1 LTVSLPLSVYE
12 INSMPEKE
20 RERFLSILLPRRLL
34 EMFSI
39 DPETFRNDRGVRCV
53 RFVCPEKMPFLQVDL
68 RRDPGDRDA
77 VYFLDLSNS
86 PFGQMEISFVIVNDP
101 GSERFDIDVDEHGQ
115 DTYFGTA
122 RRNVPEEIRAMK
134 AGLAPGQVRRGL
146 KAMKELVACWDE
158 FFGRVGHNFYF
169 LEPLT
174 YNSAVLYERN
184 GFQYLSGSE
193 MMRKIDREFRPGGAL
208 FARLDGSTPF
218 RMPGQE
224 KTVRGR
230 SWAIH
235 DGILDTPWEGPK
247 MYKTI
252 GVHAGTSTFTGEGY

>member
-1 LTVSLPLSVYE
+1 MPEGEREALLSVL
-12 INSMPEKE
+12 IP
-20 RERFLSILLPRRLL
+20 RRFLDR
-34 EMFSI
+34 FSI
-39 DPETFRNDRGVRCV
+39 DPVTFRDRRGIRCV
-53 RFVCPEKMPFLQVDL
+53 TFLCPERMPFFQVTL
-68 RRDPGDRDA
+68 RRDPDDRDA
-77 VYFLDLSNS
+77 AYFLDVSSS
-86 PFGQMEISFVIVNDP
+86 PYGQMEISFVIVNDP
-101 GSERFDIDVDEHGQ
+101 DGERFHIDRDEHGQ

-122 RRNVPEEIRAMK
+122 RRNVPEEIRAMQ

-146 KAMKELVACWDE
+146 KAMKDLVDCWEQLFARLGYD
-158 FFGRVGHNFYF
+158 FFF

-184 GFQYLSGSE
+184 GFQYLHGGE
-193 MMRKIDREFRPGGAL
+193 KMRWIDREFRPGGVL

-235 DGILDTPWEGPK
+235 DGILDEPWESPK
-247 MYKTI
+247 MYKAI
-252 GVHAGTSTFTGEGY
+252 GVRAEVSTFTGEGY

>member
-1 LTVSLPLSVYE
+1 MTVSLPLSVYE

-20 RERFLSILLPRRLL
+20 RERFLSVLVPRRLL
-34 EMFSI
+34 EIFSI
-39 DPETFRNDRGVRCV
+39 DPETFRNDKGVRCV
-53 RFVCPEKMPFLQVDL
+53 RFVCPEKMPFFQVDL
-68 RRDPGDRDA
+68 RRDPDDRDA
-77 VYFLDLSNS
+77 AYFLDLSNS
-86 PFGQMEISFVIVNDP
+86 VFGQMEVSFIIVNDP

-146 KAMKELVACWDE
+146 KAIKEIIVCWEE
-158 FFGRVGHNFYF
+158 FFGRVGHDFYF
-169 LEPLT
+169 LEPLN
-174 YNSAVLYERN
+174 YNSAILYERS

-247 MYKTI
+247 MCKKI

>member
-20 RERFLSILLPRRLL
+20 RERFLSVLVPRRLL

-39 DPETFRNDRGVRCV
+39 DPETFRNDKGVRCV

-122 RRNVPEEIRAMK
+122 RRNVPEEIRAKK

-146 KAMKELVACWDE
+146 KAMKELVACWEE

-174 YNSAVLYERN
+174 YNSTVLYERN
-184 GFQYLSGSE
+184 GFQYLNGSE
-193 MMRKIDREFRPGGAL
+193 KMREIDREFRPGGAL

-235 DGILDTPWEGPK
+235 DGILDTPWESPK

-252 GVHAGTSTFTGEGY
+252 GVHAGASTFTGEGY